1 MRRRE
6 RAFAM
11 IEVVMATAI
20 VGGLTVGALTLVGSV
35 SKQKASAAELSR
47 GQVLCR
53 SLAEEIAT
61 RPVTDWDEGGLDIAI
76 AHGGLTITGIGA
88 KPIVV
93 VVGGGN
99 RSTFETVDKYK
110 NYTESPPKDEDGNT
124 LAGYTGWRRTVKV
137 APVTVADPSS
147 TSAVETGLRCVTVTA
162 LYNGKTVAS
171 TTFLRSSEWERVQ
184 P

>member
-1 MRRRE
+1 MTRRE

-35 SKQKASAAELSR
+35 SKQKASAAELAR

-61 RPVTDWDEGGLDIAI
+61 RPVTDWDVGGLEIEIDLSILSI
-76 AHGGLTITGIGA
+76 KGLGATGVTVTVGA
-88 KPIVV
+88 
-93 VVGGGN
+93 GN

-137 APVTVADPSS
+137 APVTVADPGS

>member
-1 MRRRE
+1 MRRQQ

-35 SKQKASAAELSR
+35 AKQKASAAELAR
-47 GQVLCR
+47 GQVLTR
-53 SLAEEIAT
+53 ALAEEIAT
-61 RPVTDWDEGGLDIAI
+61 RPVRDWDQGGLDIQIDLGSLAI
-76 AHGGLTITGIGA
+76 NGSGAIGITITSG
-88 KPIVV
+88 V
-93 VVGGGN
+93 GN
-99 RSTFETVDKYK
+99 RSTFETIDKYR

-124 LAGYTGWRRTVKV
+124 ISGYAGWTRTVAV
-137 APVTVADPSS
+137 TPVTLANPTAV
-147 TSAVETGLRCVTVTA
+147 SATETGLRSVTVTSS
-162 LYNGKTVAS
+162 YQGKPVAM